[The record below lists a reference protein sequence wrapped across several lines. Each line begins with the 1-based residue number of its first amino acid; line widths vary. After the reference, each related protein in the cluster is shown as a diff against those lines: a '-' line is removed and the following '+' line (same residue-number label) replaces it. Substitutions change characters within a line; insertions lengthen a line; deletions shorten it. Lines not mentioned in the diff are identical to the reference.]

1 MLNVLNGLYSSLGC
15 ASSSVGMFISPVTA
29 SHSFAS
35 RSFVSFHRPFL
46 LFCLLDLAFLLPFR
60 GT

>member
-29 SHSFAS
+29 SLSSAS
-35 RSFVSFHRPFL
+35 RGFVSFHLPFL
-46 LFCLLDLAFLLPFR
+46 LFWLLDLPFLLPFW